1 MFCAHLIR
9 SIHPARTGKKKHSV
23 FCQRCYCRIRPRIKV
38 RVRISCS
45 QTNVLICK
53 VLCVCVCGCACNGRG
68 KGTVGTAGLQL
79 GRVFRAR
86 DQTAARSI
94 NTSQDRSHRR
104 ASLTTSAPLGALKTL
119 PAPRMLLAWQS
130 EGEELRGS

>member
-1 MFCAHLIR
+1 MCFVSVVIAGLDLGLKLG
-9 SIHPARTGKKKHSV
+9 SGLVAARQMSSYAK
-23 FCQRCYCRIRPRIKV
+23 C
-38 RVRISCS
+38 
-45 QTNVLICK
+45 
-53 VLCVCVCGCACNGRG
+53 CVCVCVAVHVMAEE
-68 KGTVGTAGLQL
+68 KALWVQHGLQL

-86 DQTAARSI
+86 DQTAAQSI

>member
-1 MFCAHLIR
+1 M
-9 SIHPARTGKKKHSV
+9 
-23 FCQRCYCRIRPRIKV
+23 
-38 RVRISCS
+38 
-45 QTNVLICK
+45 
-53 VLCVCVCGCACNGRG
+53 GR
-68 KGTVGTAGLQL
+68 AGLQL

-86 DQTAARSI
+86 DQTAAQSI

-130 EGEELRGS
+130 EAEELRGSRGPDKLGDSLRSTLSYESLIMEQPFAERNMKVQLN